1 MKKTYIGRVYI
12 KNMKNL
18 SEIEAE
24 YCREIVL
31 FFCRE
36 IYEMTFRKSHARHE
50 FERMLSRQIESRL
63 METHMIR
70 NYRIKYMDME
80 ARRDAKLESLLHG
93 CYDSG
98 CDVEVLLEFGPGRY
112 ASIEFS
118 RNSIGAI

>member
-1 MKKTYIGRVYI
+1 
-12 KNMKNL
+12 MKNL
-18 SEIEAE
+18 REIEAE

-36 IYEMTFRKSHARHE
+36 IYAMTILKSNAKQE

-70 NYRIKYMDME
+70 NYRIKYMDLE
-80 ARRDAKLESLLHG
+80 ARRDAKLENLLLG
-93 CYDSG
+93 GYDSG

>member
-1 MKKTYIGRVYI
+1 
-12 KNMKNL
+12 MKNL
-18 SEIEAE
+18 NEIEAE

-36 IYEMTFRKSHARHE
+36 IYAMTILKSNAKQE

-70 NYRIKYMDME
+70 NYRIKYMDLE
-80 ARRDAKLESLLHG
+80 VRRDAKLERLLHG
-93 CYDSG
+93 GYDSG
-98 CDVEVLLEFGPGRY
+98 CDVEVILEFGPGRY

-118 RNSIGAI
+118 RNSIEAI

>member
-1 MKKTYIGRVYI
+1 
-12 KNMKNL
+12 MKNL
-18 SEIEAE
+18 REIEAE

-70 NYRIKYMDME
+70 NYRIKYMDMK

-93 CYDSG
+93 GYDSG

-118 RNSIGAI
+118 RNSIEAI